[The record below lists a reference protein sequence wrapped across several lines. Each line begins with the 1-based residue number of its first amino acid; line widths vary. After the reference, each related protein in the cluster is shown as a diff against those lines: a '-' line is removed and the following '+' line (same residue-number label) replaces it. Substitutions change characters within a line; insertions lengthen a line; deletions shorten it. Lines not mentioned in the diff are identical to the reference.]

1 MGMYL
6 HFTRQTKFVSR
17 VMAEN
22 IKLLHAS
29 VVGEDV
35 DNEAPRALEGV
46 SGASGCRALLNQS
59 GTRAACENHAR
70 WGVPLTAAGGPGR
83 GQRGALHELL

>member
-22 IKLLHAS
+22 IKVLQAS
-29 VVGEDV
+29 VVGDGV
-35 DNEAPRALEGV
+35 DEEAPRA
-46 SGASGCRALLNQS
+46 
-59 GTRAACENHAR
+59 
-70 WGVPLTAAGGPGR
+70 
-83 GQRGALHELL
+83 

>member
-35 DNEAPRALEGV
+35 DNEAPRA
-46 SGASGCRALLNQS
+46 
-59 GTRAACENHAR
+59 
-70 WGVPLTAAGGPGR
+70 
-83 GQRGALHELL
+83 